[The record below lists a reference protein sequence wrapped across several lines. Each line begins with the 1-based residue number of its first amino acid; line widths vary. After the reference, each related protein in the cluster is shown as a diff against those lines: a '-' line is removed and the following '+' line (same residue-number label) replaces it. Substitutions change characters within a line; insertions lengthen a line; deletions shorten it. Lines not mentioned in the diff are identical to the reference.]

1 MFRSLRFFGVLAMLS
16 FIAAAATGPL
26 VVTAQQTAEA
36 DKPTLFGA
44 LKWRSLGPA
53 RGGRS
58 IAVAGSAA
66 RPNEYYFG
74 ATGGGLWKT
83 INGGA
88 TWTPVTDGHL
98 TSSSVG
104 AVAVA
109 PSNPDV
115 VYIGTGESELRGNIA
130 QGDGVYKSTDAGKTW
145 AHVGLTDSQTIAKI
159 RVHPG
164 NPDVVYV
171 GAFGHPAGPNKER
184 GLFRSQDRGNTWQNV
199 PYRSDKAGEIALNS

>member
-1 MFRSLRFFGVLAMLS
+1 MFRSVRFLGVVALVS
-16 FIAAAATGPL
+16 FVGAAAVGPL
-26 VVTAQQTAEA
+26 IVAARQTPDA
-36 DKPTLFGA
+36 DKPAPALFGA

-74 ATGGGLWKT
+74 AAGGGLWKT
-83 INGGA
+83 TNGGV
-88 TWTPVTDGHL
+88 TWSAVTDGQL

-145 AHVGLTDSQTIAKI
+145 THTGLVETQTIAKI
-159 RVHPG
+159 RVHPT
-164 NPDVVYV
+164 NPDLVY
-171 GAFGHPAGPNKER
+171 AAALGHPAGPSSER
-184 GLFRSQDRGNTWQNV
+184 GIFRSKDGGKT
-199 PYRSDKAGEIALNS
+199 

>member
-1 MFRSLRFFGVLAMLS
+1 MAFMSRASIRA
-16 FIAAAATGPL
+16 FI
-26 VVTAQQTAEA
+26 
-36 DKPTLFGA
+36 GA
-44 LKWRSLGPA
+44 LGILVAASTISTRTQQPGSIDPSLYAGMRWRSVGPS

-83 INGGA
+83 INGGV
-88 TWTPVTDGHL
+88 TWNAMTDGQI
-98 TSSSVG
+98 TSSSVW

-115 VYIGTGESELRGNIA
+115 VYIGMGESELRGNIA

-145 AHVGLTDSQTIAKI
+145 THVGLADTQVIAKI
-159 RVHPG
+159 RVHPT
-164 NPDVVYV
+164 NPDLVYV
-171 GAFGHPAGPNKER
+171 AVFGHPAGPSSER
-184 GLFRSQDRGNTWQNV
+184 G
-199 PYRSDKAGEIALNS
+199 

>member
-1 MFRSLRFFGVLAMLS
+1 MSSVIVFRKRGRTPFSQAASEKGVR
-16 FIAAAATGPL
+16 PL
-26 VVTAQQTAEA
+26 FRLTLCGLILGSALLVAQQPAEPE
-36 DKPTLFGA
+36 KPLPFGA
-44 LKWRSLGPA
+44 LKWRNIGPA

-58 IAVAGSAA
+58 IAVTGSAA

-83 INGGA
+83 INGGV
-88 TWTPVTDGHL
+88 TWSAVTDGHL

-130 QGDGVYKSTDAGKTW
+130 PGDGVYKTTDAGKTW
-145 AHVGLTDSQTIAKI
+145 THVGLRDAQNIAKI
-159 RVHPG
+159 RVHPT
-164 NPDVVYV
+164 NPDVVFV
-171 GAFGHPAGPNKER
+171 AAFGHHAAPNAER
-184 GLFRSQDRGNTWQNV
+184 
-199 PYRSDKAGEIALNS
+199 